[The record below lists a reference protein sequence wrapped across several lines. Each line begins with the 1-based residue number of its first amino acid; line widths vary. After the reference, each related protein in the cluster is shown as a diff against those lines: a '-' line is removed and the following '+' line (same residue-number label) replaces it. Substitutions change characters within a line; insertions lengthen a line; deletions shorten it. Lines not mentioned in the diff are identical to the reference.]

1 MIPDALMERIRQ
13 APEEGLVLACRVR
26 LARNLDGHSFWDTD
40 TLAGQD
46 QTYLQLEAFRTQ
58 HFPDLELVADSS
70 CRQETLALLVE
81 RLELP
86 QPLRLR
92 SGASWAAYQEVSGA
106 RGMLLNDEDHLRL
119 WAQRTG
125 CDLLGCLEDLSD
137 WEETL
142 RDHLTLA
149 RDARWG
155 WKTWSPSTLGSGLQV
170 GVLLFLPALRWTHR
184 IESIRNALEAM
195 GFLLQPVL
203 DGDADTALLAVANR
217 MSLGIAE
224 AELAA
229 RLEELVGRLVA
240 EEHRALDDL
249 TQQQELELRDG
260 VARAEAL
267 LAASRLM
274 TRSEMLRR
282 LELCAMGARLG
293 WLPANRARLAVLL
306 HLVTG
311 NAHLEGLAGAV
322 SREAL
327 PSLDDL
333 RAGAVAKAW
342 LARE

>member
-1 MIPDALMERIRQ
+1 LIPDALMERIRQ

-26 LARNLDGHSFWDTD
+26 LARNLEGRSFWDTD

-46 QTYLQLEAFRTQ
+46 QTYFALEAFRSQ
-58 HFPDLELVADSS
+58 HFPDLELIADSS
-70 CRQETLALLVE
+70 CRQDALALLVE

-86 QPLRLR
+86 QPLKLR
-92 SGASWAAYQEVSGA
+92 SGASWASYQEDSGA
-106 RGMLLNDEDHLRL
+106 RGMLLNDEDHLRV

-142 RDHLTLA
+142 RDHLSLS
-149 RDARWG
+149 RDVRWG
-155 WKTWSPSTLGSGLQV
+155 WKTWSPSSLGSGMQAA
-170 GVLLFLPALRWTHR
+170 VLLFLPALRWTR
-184 IESIRNALEAM
+184 RLETTRNGLEAM

-203 DGDADTALLAVANR
+203 ESDSDTALLAVANR
-217 MSLGIAE
+217 MSLGLTE
-224 AELAA
+224 SELAA
-229 RLEELVGRLVA
+229 RLEELVERIVS
-240 EEHRALDDL
+240 EERRALDDL

-267 LAASRLM
+267 LGSSRLLS
-274 TRSEMLRR
+274 RSEMLRR
-282 LELCAMGARLG
+282 LELCTMGSRLG

-311 NAHLEGLAGAV
+311 TAHLEGLAGAV

-327 PSLDDL
+327 PSQDDL